1 LRSTTE
7 NSFRGAPSALGQ
19 TTLCD
24 NIDLLCEYLA
34 NPFGNA
40 QQAREFLSLIEDRSL
55 CDAELERGEFCFQ
68 IAFYFLAR
76 LAITAH
82 VQDSLTRTSCT
93 DRLDNRVRELYDRT
107 SLRARF
113 SDFIVASAERDQFGS
128 QLREFSE
135 RAGDQHPDISRLVTT
150 KLGMFDLVGLRRLR
164 EYRAVTGPL
173 NYRVTF
179 YLVAEQVL
187 LHFGGKKYHP
197 AAVAVI
203 ADFLSVN
210 YNILSKILLAGLS
223 AVDLVQTGREETGRE
238 ETEREENPC
247 EEGFDCLFADRKMP
261 DVSNK
266 PPSRIFKAGNYV
278 LLLVENVVP
287 MDPRLAIRFRY
298 VLVVCD
304 RQDRRPVCF
313 VTLED
318 SPSISNVLCVFEV
331 NGSHWNYGALTA
343 PDLLAEFMDK
353 AILLVRRR
361 FAMGEIE
368 DLSRQAPSHRS
379 WWKFLPRT
387 ERKRGGG
394 RSTRAVVQ
402 AALPNVRPGTGRR
415 LANWDMRR

>member
-1 LRSTTE
+1 MSSSTE
-7 NSFRGAPSALGQ
+7 NSFGGAATALGQ
-19 TTLCD
+19 PALCD
-24 NIDLLCEYLA
+24 SIDLLCGFLA

-82 VQDSLTRTSCT
+82 VQDSLIRTSCT

-107 SLRARF
+107 SLRAKF
-113 SDFIVASAERDQFGS
+113 SDFIVSSAERDQ
-128 QLREFSE
+128 
-135 RAGDQHPDISRLVTT
+135 LVTQPRKFLEGVGEQHMDASRVVMT
-150 KLGMFDLVGLRRLR
+150 KLGVFDLVSLRRLR
-164 EYRAVTGPL
+164 EYWAVIGPL

-197 AAVAVI
+197 AVVAVI

-210 YNILSKILLAGLS
+210 YDISSKILLSGLS
-223 AVDLVQTGREETGRE
+223 PVDVAQTGHE
-238 ETEREENPC
+238 ETEREEN
-247 EEGFDCLFADRKMP
+247 DCLLPDPRMP
-261 DVSNK
+261 NVSHK
-266 PPSRIFKAGNYV
+266 PPSRIVKAGKYL

-287 MDPRLAIRFRY
+287 MDSRLAVRFRY

-304 RQDRRPVCF
+304 RRDSRPVCF

-331 NGSHWNYGALTA
+331 NGSHWNYGALTG

-353 AILLVRRR
+353 AMLLVRRR
-361 FAMGEIE
+361 FALGEIE
-368 DLSRQAPSHRS
+368 EVSRQPPSRRS
-379 WWKFLPRT
+379 RWKFLPRAA
-387 ERKRGGG
+387 RKRGGQPVSPASV
-394 RSTRAVVQ
+394 RASSVARAPTFPITR
-402 AALPNVRPGTGRR
+402 RR
-415 LANWDMRR
+415 IRLSAS

>member
-1 LRSTTE
+1 LSSTTE
-7 NSFRGAPSALGQ
+7 NSFGALGQ

-24 NIDLLCEYLA
+24 NVDLLCEYLA

-82 VQDSLTRTSCT
+82 VQDSLARASCT

-113 SDFIVASAERDQFGS
+113 SDFIVASAEREQFGT
-128 QLREFSE
+128 QLREFLE
-135 RAGDQHPDISRLVTT
+135 RAGDQHPEASRLVTT
-150 KLGMFDLVGLRRLR
+150 KLGMFDLVGLRRVR
-164 EYRAVTGPL
+164 EYRALTGPL

-187 LHFGGKKYHP
+187 LHFGGKQYHP

-210 YNILSKILLAGLS
+210 YSILSKILLSGLS
-223 AVDLVQTGREETGRE
+223 AVDLVQSGRE
-238 ETEREENPC
+238 ETEREENRC

-261 DVSNK
+261 DVSSK

-287 MDPRLAIRFRY
+287 MDPRLAIRFRC

-353 AILLVRRR
+353 AMLLVRRR

-368 DLSRQAPSHRS
+368 DVSRQARSQRS
-379 WWKFLPRT
+379 W
-387 ERKRGGG
+387 
-394 RSTRAVVQ
+394 
-402 AALPNVRPGTGRR
+402 
-415 LANWDMRR
+415 